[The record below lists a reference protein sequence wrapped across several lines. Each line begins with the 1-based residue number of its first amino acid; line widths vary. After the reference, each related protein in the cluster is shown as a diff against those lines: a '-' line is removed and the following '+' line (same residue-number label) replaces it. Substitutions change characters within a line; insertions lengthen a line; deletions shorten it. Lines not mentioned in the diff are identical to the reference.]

1 MRLFLMMFLS
11 KPMRKLIFGLLSI
24 FSIVL
29 LVKIIILITYDFN
42 RLTEYGLDYLSGLSI
57 LFIVSST
64 ISYLTFMKIFINS
77 KKDTYK

>member
-11 KPMRKLIFGLLSI
+11 KPMRKLIFGLSSI

-29 LVKIIILITYDFN
+29 SVKIIKIITYDFN
-42 RLTEYGLDYLSGLSI
+42 RLTEYGLGYLSGLSI

-64 ISYLTFMKIFINS
+64 ISYLTFRKILINS
-77 KKDTYK
+77 KKDTDK